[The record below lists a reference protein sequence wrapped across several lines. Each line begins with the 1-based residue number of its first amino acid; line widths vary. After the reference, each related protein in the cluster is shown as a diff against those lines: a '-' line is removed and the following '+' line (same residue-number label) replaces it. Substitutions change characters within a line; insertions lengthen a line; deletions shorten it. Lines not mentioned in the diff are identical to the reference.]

1 MTVAFAIGIDR
12 NDIHRIVHTGVRY
25 MWLGGLAEMAL
36 QLGLTLII
44 MTSQKPLK
52 NIPEAM
58 RSYVQSKEFQRKIIL
73 NHFDHKVPD
82 NQPQDHTCCDF
93 HRLHRQ
99 CENCMFV
106 HAAEQ
111 VEALSVQDESE
122 MTLTEQNEGNSQLFT
137 SEAKLKIKQDM
148 EKYRFQLQKDIGRS
162 TVHNVALSSGF
173 PIEMISLVLE
183 HLPDLISVQKK
194 ESILQLYSKDMAA
207 DFFSI
212 IQKHLPKKTRAVE
225 SP

>member
-1 MTVAFAIGIDR
+1 
-12 NDIHRIVHTGVRY
+12 
-25 MWLGGLAEMAL
+25 
-36 QLGLTLII
+36 
-44 MTSQKPLK
+44 
-52 NIPEAM
+52 M
-58 RSYVQSKEFQRKIIL
+58 RSYVQSKECKRKIIL
-73 NHFDHKVPD
+73 NHFDHKVRD

-93 HRLHRQ
+93 HRLHCQ
-99 CENCMFV
+99 CENCMLV
-106 HAAEQ
+106 YVAEQ

-162 TVHNVALSSGF
+162 TVRNVALSSGF

-194 ESILQLYSKDMAA
+194 ESILQVYSKVWLQI
-207 DFFSI
+207 FSVLFRNTFPRRRV
-212 IQKHLPKKTRAVE
+212 Q
-225 SP
+225 